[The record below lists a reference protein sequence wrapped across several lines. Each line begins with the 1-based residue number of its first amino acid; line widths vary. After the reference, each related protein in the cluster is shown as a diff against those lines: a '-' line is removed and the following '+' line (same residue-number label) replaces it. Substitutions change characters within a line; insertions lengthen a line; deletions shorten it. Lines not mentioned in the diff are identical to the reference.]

1 MPPGVTVTNLSRLNT
16 MTSRAKHIVLFDM
29 DGTLVKKNTGRL
41 YVQFEY
47 DRGNM
52 SLARVA
58 EVATWHARYLTGYLD
73 IDGLAERAI
82 SWYRGRSMAEID
94 AEMQPWFQRYVA
106 PHITDAAKRCVAAHQ
121 QRGDIVAIATGG
133 TAYATRP
140 VARSL
145 GITDWICSE
154 IELEE
159 GLITG
164 KLVRPA
170 CAGPGKLVR
179 IERWLAANHPDA
191 NLSQVTFYSDSI
203 TDLPL
208 LEAVGTPIVV
218 NPDLRLA
225 LVARQRRWPV
235 LKW

>member
-1 MPPGVTVTNLSRLNT
+1 
-16 MTSRAKHIVLFDM
+16 MTSEHKQVVLFDM

-47 DRGNM
+47 DRGRM
-52 SLARVA
+52 SWGRVA

-82 SWYRGRSMAEID
+82 GWYRGRLMSEID
-94 AEMQPWFQRYVA
+94 AEMDDWFQRYVA
-106 PHITDAAKRCVAAHQ
+106 SHITDAAKRCVASHLD
-121 QRGDIVAIATGG
+121 RGDIVAIATGG

-140 VARSL
+140 VANHL
-145 GITDWICSE
+145 GITSWICSE
-154 IELEE
+154 IELVD
-159 GLITG
+159 GRITG

-170 CAGPGKLVR
+170 CAGPGKVLR
-179 IERWLAANHPDA
+179 TQRWLAANHPGV

-225 LVARQRRWPV
+225 LTARQRHWPI

>member
-1 MPPGVTVTNLSRLNT
+1 
-16 MTSRAKHIVLFDM
+16 MTSEAKRIVLFDM

-58 EVATWHARYLTGYLD
+58 EVATWHARYLMGYLD

-82 SWYRGRSMAEID
+82 GWYQGRSMAEID
-94 AEMQPWFQRYVA
+94 AEMAPWFRRYVA
-106 PHITDAAKRCVAAHQ
+106 PHITDAAKRCVAAHRE
-121 QRGDIVAIATGG
+121 RGDTIAIATGG
-133 TAYATRP
+133 TEYATRP
-140 VARSL
+140 VANHL
-145 GITDWICSE
+145 GITSWICSE
-154 IELEE
+154 IELVD
-159 GLITG
+159 GRITG
-164 KLVRPA
+164 KLLRPA

-179 IERWLAANHPDA
+179 TERWLSANHPGV

-208 LEAVGTPIVV
+208 LEAVGTPIAV
-218 NPDLRLA
+218 NPDFRLG
-225 LVARQRRWPV
+225 LVARQRHWPI

>member
-1 MPPGVTVTNLSRLNT
+1 MPSNPNR
-16 MTSRAKHIVLFDM
+16 IVLFDM

-47 DRGNM
+47 DRGHM

-82 SWYRGRSMAEID
+82 GWYQGRLMSEID
-94 AEMQPWFQRYVA
+94 AEMDDWFDRYVVS
-106 PHITDAAKRCVAAHQ
+106 HITGAARRCVASHLE
-121 QRGDIVAIATGG
+121 RGDTVAIATGG
-133 TAYATRP
+133 TTYATRP
-140 VARSL
+140 VAKHF
-145 GITDWICSE
+145 GIAHWICSE
-154 IELEE
+154 IELVD
-159 GLITG
+159 GRITG

-170 CAGPGKLVR
+170 CAGRGKLLR
-179 IERWLAANHPDA
+179 TQRWLAEHHPDVP
-191 NLSQVTFYSDSI
+191 LSQVVFYSDSI

-218 NPDLRLA
+218 NPDFRLG
-225 LVARQRRWPV
+225 LVARKRGWPI
-235 LKW
+235 LSW

>member
-1 MPPGVTVTNLSRLNT
+1 MNSETR
-16 MTSRAKHIVLFDM
+16 IVLFDM
-29 DGTLVKKNTGRL
+29 DGTLVRKNTGRL

-82 SWYRGRSMAEID
+82 AWYQGRLMAEID
-94 AEMQPWFQRYVA
+94 AEMDGWFARYVV
-106 PHITDAAKRCVAAHQ
+106 PHVTDAAKRCVASHQ
-121 QRGDIVAIATGG
+121 QRGDLVAIATGG

-140 VARSL
+140 LARYL
-145 GITDWICSE
+145 GIEHWICSE
-154 IELEE
+154 VELEA
-159 GLITG
+159 GRITG

-170 CAGPGKLVR
+170 CAGPGKLLR
-179 IERWLAANHPDA
+179 TKRWLESNHPG
-191 NLSQVTFYSDSI
+191 LSLAQVTFYSDSI

-208 LEAVGTPIVV
+208 LDAVGTPIVV
-218 NPDLRLA
+218 NPDVRLSWTA
-225 LVARQRRWPV
+225 KQRGWPI

>member
-1 MPPGVTVTNLSRLNT
+1 
-16 MTSRAKHIVLFDM
+16 MTTEPKRIVLFDM

-47 DRGNM
+47 DRGHM

-82 SWYRGRSMAEID
+82 SWYRGRLMSEID
-94 AEMQPWFQRYVA
+94 AEMEPWFHRYVA

-121 QRGDIVAIATGG
+121 ARGDVVAIATGG
-133 TAYATRP
+133 TSYATRP
-140 VARSL
+140 VASAL
-145 GITDWICSE
+145 GIRDWICSE

-159 GLITG
+159 GRITG

-170 CAGPGKLVR
+170 CAGPGKLLR
-179 IERWLAANHPDA
+179 TERWLAANHPDVD
-191 NLSQVTFYSDSI
+191 LSHVTFYSDSI

-218 NPDLRLA
+218 NPDLRLR
-225 LVARQRRWPV
+225 LVARKRRWPT
-235 LKW
+235 LEW